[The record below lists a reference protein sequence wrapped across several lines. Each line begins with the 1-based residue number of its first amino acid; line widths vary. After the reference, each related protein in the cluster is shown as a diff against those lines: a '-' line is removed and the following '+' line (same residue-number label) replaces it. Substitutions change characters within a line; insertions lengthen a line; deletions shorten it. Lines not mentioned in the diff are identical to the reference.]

1 MSSTRKQDR
10 LYVRYDWMKGK
21 YTDEELSMQ
30 EIADIC
36 GVSAMTIRDWLLR
49 HNIETRGRGQRGS

>member
-1 MSSTRKQDR
+1 
-10 LYVRYDWMKGK
+10 MKAK
-21 YTDEELSMQ
+21 YIDEELSMQ